1 MHRTHAAV
9 AIVLSASLATC
20 ARAHTV
26 TLSIGG
32 PSQYSGFTCLEEGS
46 PSGARPLFA
55 RAASSERFTVVAD
68 FLEVPINVNAGGDV
82 LLRACMNRQCTPMPG
97 RRSTFSIRRDAVTGT
112 TLEELGATF
121 ARALAPWQI
130 TANAPDS
137 LVILRVV
144 STTQSPESVLA
155 ADARGE
161 YLAFDRGALMGCA
174 ISPPVQF
181 DSVESTIYLALPV
194 FGGRCTASQV
204 ELCASLAP

>member
-1 MHRTHAAV
+1 MHRTHAAF
-9 AIVLSASLATC
+9 AIALSASLATC
-20 ARAHTV
+20 ARAHSV
-26 TLSIGG
+26 ALSIGG
-32 PSQYSGFTCLEEGS
+32 PSQYSGFTCVEEGS
-46 PSGARPLFA
+46 PAVARPLFS
-55 RAASSERFTVVAD
+55 RASSSESFTVVAD

-82 LLRACMNRQCTPMPG
+82 LLRACMNRQCAPMPG
-97 RRSTFSIRRDAVTGT
+97 RRSTFTIRRDAVTGS
-112 TLEELGATF
+112 TLEEIGASF

-144 STTQSPESVLA
+144 STTQSPEAVLA
-155 ADARGE
+155 TDARGE
-161 YLAFDRGALMGCA
+161 YLRFDRGSLMGCA

-181 DSVESTIYLALPV
+181 DSVESTIFLALPV